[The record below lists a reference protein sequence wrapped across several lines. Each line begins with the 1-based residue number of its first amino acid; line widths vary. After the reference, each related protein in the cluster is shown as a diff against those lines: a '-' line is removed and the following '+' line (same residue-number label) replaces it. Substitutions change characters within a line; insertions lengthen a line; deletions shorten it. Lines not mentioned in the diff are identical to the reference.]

1 MYKLKDLKE
10 VIDTLERHLKY
21 RRGFALSQPRPSEVN
36 EALTKVIRILNETN
50 SRTLRNEDND

>member
-1 MYKLKDLKE
+1 MYELKDLNEVKE
-10 VIDTLERHLKY
+10 TLERHLKY

-50 SRTLRNEDND
+50 SGTLRNEDND